1 MVAYHLVEHHSDL
14 GGDDT
19 VPTIPGELLVGA
31 FITSEEER
39 LMGVDEDLTDDW
51 REKNR
56 IPDTDGIEEI
66 REDLKCARAA
76 STVSLNSRKSQR
88 TSDRIYHI

>member
-1 MVAYHLVEHHSDL
+1 MAYHLVEHHLDL

-19 VPTIPGELLVGA
+19 VPTIPGEVLVGA

-39 LMGVDEDLTDDW
+39 LMGVDEDLMDDW

-56 IPDTDGIEEI
+56 
-66 REDLKCARAA
+66 
-76 STVSLNSRKSQR
+76 
-88 TSDRIYHI
+88 